1 MKGINLCRI
10 GAIALCFLLLQ
21 FLYGCDL
28 CDAIITQNLVQQST
42 KGATIIEYFENN
54 EDSFFRCITE
64 INNILETEK
73 GTIYRIR
80 LFDES
85 RLQITKLSPICAN
98 AKSYYNNQVL
108 YEFLSS
114 SPITMIEVKERSVS
128 FHCDFASVSKGIA
141 FVPSNR
147 LEDIDGY
154 YEDMSFTTYENGYLG
169 IQEGTD
175 NSFFYSWLKD
185 QWCYFEVQY

>member
-1 MKGINLCRI
+1 MKGNKQCRI
-10 GAIALCFLLLQ
+10 GSIALCFILLWFLQ
-21 FLYGCDL
+21 GCDL
-28 CDAIITQNLVQQST
+28 CEAIITQNLVQQST
-42 KGATIIEYFENN
+42 KGTTIIEYFEKN
-54 EDSFFRCITE
+54 EASFFQCISE
-64 INNILETEK
+64 ITNIIETEK

-85 RLQITKLSPICAN
+85 KLQISKLAPIGASV
-98 AKSYYNNQVL
+98 KSYCNSQVL
-108 YEFLSS
+108 RDFLSS

-128 FHCDFASVSKGIA
+128 FHCDFASISKGIA